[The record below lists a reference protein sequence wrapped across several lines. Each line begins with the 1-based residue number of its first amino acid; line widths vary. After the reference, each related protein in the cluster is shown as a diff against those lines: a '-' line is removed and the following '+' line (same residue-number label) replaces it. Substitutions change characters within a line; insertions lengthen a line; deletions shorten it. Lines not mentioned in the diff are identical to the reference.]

1 MKIPMQ
7 VQNSVTFGKQ
17 EKKKTFG
24 YLENILNLH
33 ADS

>member
-1 MKIPMQ
+1 MKIPMR
-7 VQNSVTFGKQ
+7 VTFGKQ